1 MSSGR
6 GRTGLEVRGRRLRVQ
21 RRREE
26 GRRRQEIKN
35 NKNIKL
41 NFGSNASKVYLIA
54 QVFIL
59 AIKE

>member
-1 MSSGR
+1 MGR
-6 GRTGLEVRGRRLRVQ
+6 GRKELKMRGRRLRAQ

-26 GRRRQEIKN
+26 RRRRQEIKN